1 MADPARQYY
10 DGGYDPGVFDY
21 SDAGSAAIYVG
32 VMIATAAVIL
42 AVMKK
47 SGFRAMVAVGRS

>member
-1 MADPARQYY
+1 MDYSHGA
-10 DGGYDPGVFDY
+10 YDPETYDQASAQG
-21 SDAGSAAIYVG
+21 AAIYVG
-32 VMIATAAVIL
+32 VMIALSAVFL